1 MAEEIKPIEK
11 PEINPIEMSI
21 AAEIKPIE
29 NPVDYRPWF
38 RYVRRGDWC
47 KAKEFLTLHPIAI
60 TATDSDGDTALHNAI
75 YKEHEQIVEELVQLM
90 TEEQLETK
98 NGDGQTALTIAAAK
112 NLKIVK
118 CLVAK
123 NKKLLGIAN
132 GSGST
137 PIVIAAKLDRW
148 DIVEEL
154 VQLMTEE
161 QLETENDDGET
172 ALTIAV
178 AKNLKIVKCLVAK
191 NKKLLGIADG
201 RGSTP
206 IDIAAEHDQCDIVE
220 ELVQLMTE
228 EQLETKNDDGATALT
243 IAAAKDLK
251 IVKCLVA
258 KNKKLL
264 GIADGRGRTPIVI
277 AAEHDRW
284 DIVEELVQLM
294 TEEQLETTNNSGQT
308 ALTIATAKNL
318 KIVECLVAKNNKLL
332 RIADGDQMTPI
343 LSAAKNDRWDIVRYL
358 YPLTRLEDLKPEN
371 GPCGSQLVCYCLQ
384 AKQFD
389 IVSELLDRCPGLGYA
404 KGFESYPI
412 YEFALLP
419 SAFPSGTSLKFWQRW
434 IYKYIHVEHA
444 PSVSDAR
451 INVQNQENEQGDQ
464 RNSTFVEHAPSVSD
478 ARINVQN
485 QENEQ
490 DDQRNSTEHAPSV
503 SDARINVQNQE
514 NEQDDQRNSTVFGLL
529 QGLPSRLSESLG
541 INRIRDLKLHHVRS
555 LEILKGTC
563 EEIKH
568 LNNEEM
574 KRYKLYETVFNAVQ
588 NGIVEIVIS
597 LCNAKPELLVRK
609 RPRKGPDEKFTFPR
623 SISRTSI
630 NQEPT
635 FEESIFH
642 YAVECRQ
649 EKVYSLIYGAG
660 ERNYLATM
668 NNSRVEKML
677 YHAGKLSPLAKEKL
691 DCIPGAALQMQ
702 RERQWYKEVQSMV
715 TAPGAP
721 PFTEYGLNAV
731 RFFTEDH
738 KELHEKG
745 EKWMKDTASSYI
757 IVSALIITIM
767 FAAAFTVPG
776 GNNQETGFPIF
787 LNEKLFMVFVVSDAI
802 SLFSSV
808 TSALMFL
815 SILTSRYAEDDFLKS
830 LPTKMIIGLST
841 LFISV
846 ATMMVAFSSAIFI
859 MLRDKSSISTP
870 IIFLASVPVILF
882 VWMHFP
888 LLLEIFV
895 STYGGGIFD
904 RKVKRWI

>member
-1 MAEEIKPIEK
+1 
-11 PEINPIEMSI
+11 MSI

-47 KAKEFLTLHPIAI
+47 KAKEFLTLHPSAI

-137 PIVIAAKLDRW
+137 PIVIAAKHDRW

-308 ALTIATAKNL
+308 ALTIAAAKNI

-451 INVQNQENEQGDQ
+451 INVQNQENEQG
-464 RNSTFVEHAPSVSD
+464 
-478 ARINVQN
+478 
-485 QENEQ
+485 
-490 DDQRNSTEHAPSV
+490 
-503 SDARINVQNQE
+503 
-514 NEQDDQRNSTVFGLL
+514 DQRNSTVFGLL

>member
-11 PEINPIEMSI
+11 PEINPEINPIEMSM

-47 KAKEFLTLHPIAI
+47 KAKEFLTLHPSAI

-137 PIVIAAKLDRW
+137 PIVIAAKHDRW

-161 QLETENDDGET
+161 QLETEDDDGET

-264 GIADGRGRTPIVI
+264 GIAHGRGRTPIVI

-308 ALTIATAKNL
+308 ALTIAAAKNI

-444 PSVSDAR
+444 HSVSDAR

-464 RNSTFVEHAPSVSD
+464 RNSTF
-478 ARINVQN
+478 
-485 QENEQ
+485 
-490 DDQRNSTEHAPSV
+490 
-503 SDARINVQNQE
+503 
-514 NEQDDQRNSTVFGLL
+514 FGLL

>member
-1 MAEEIKPIEK
+1 MSMAEEIKPVEK
-11 PEINPIEMSI
+11 
-21 AAEIKPIE
+21 
-29 NPVDYRPWF
+29 PVDYQPWF
-38 RYVRRGDWC
+38 RAVRWGYWC
-47 KAKEFLTLHPIAI
+47 KAKEFLTLHPSAI
-60 TATDSDGDTALHNAI
+60 TATDSNGCTALHDAI
-75 YKEHEQIVEELVQLM
+75 SRGHEQIVEELVHLM
-90 TEEQLETK
+90 TEVQLETK
-98 NGDGQTALTIAAAK
+98 NDDDETALTIAAEK
-112 NLKIVK
+112 NI
-118 CLVAK
+118 
-123 NKKLLGIAN
+123 
-132 GSGST
+132 
-137 PIVIAAKLDRW
+137 
-148 DIVEEL
+148 
-154 VQLMTEE
+154 
-161 QLETENDDGET
+161 
-172 ALTIAV
+172 
-178 AKNLKIVKCLVAK
+178 KIVKCLVAK

-201 RGSTP
+201 LGGTP
-206 IDIAAEHDQCDIVE
+206 IVIAAKNDQWDIVEELVQLMTEEQLEIQDDDGATALTIAAAKDLKMVECLVAKNKKLLGIADGRGRTPIVIAANKDRWDIVE

-308 ALTIATAKNL
+308 ALTIAAAKNL

-389 IVSELLDRCPGLGYA
+389 I
-404 KGFESYPI
+404 
-412 YEFALLP
+412 
-419 SAFPSGTSLKFWQRW
+419 
-434 IYKYIHVEHA
+434 HVEHA

-451 INVQNQENEQGDQ
+451 INVQNQENEQG
-464 RNSTFVEHAPSVSD
+464 
-478 ARINVQN
+478 
-485 QENEQ
+485 
-490 DDQRNSTEHAPSV
+490 
-503 SDARINVQNQE
+503 
-514 NEQDDQRNSTVFGLL
+514 DQRNSTVFGLL

-904 RKVKRWI
+904 RKVKCWI

>member
-1 MAEEIKPIEK
+1 MYSIHIIPRARSGSTSPTSRPVSPTESMLPSPDSGLEMADT
-11 PEINPIEMSI
+11 
-21 AAEIKPIE
+21 AEASQATGT
-29 NPVDYRPWF
+29 VDYKRWF
-38 RYVRRGDWC
+38 QNVRWGNWC
-47 KAKEFLTLHPIAI
+47 KAKEFLNLHPSPI
-60 TATDSDGDTALHNAI
+60 TATDSHGDTALHIAADHG
-75 YKEHEQIVEELVQLM
+75 HEQIVEELLQWM

-98 NGDGQTALTIAAAK
+98 NNRGQTALTIAAAE
-112 NLKIVK
+112 NIKIVE

-123 NKKLLGIAN
+123 NNKLLRIADRR
-132 GSGST
+132 GRT
-137 PIVIAAKLDRW
+137 PIVIAANKDRW

-161 QLETENDDGET
+161 QLETQNDDGE
-172 ALTIAV
+172 
-178 AKNLKIVKCLVAK
+178 
-191 NKKLLGIADG
+191 
-201 RGSTP
+201 
-206 IDIAAEHDQCDIVE
+206 
-220 ELVQLMTE
+220 
-228 EQLETKNDDGATALT
+228 TALT

-258 KNKKLL
+258 KNMKLL
-264 GIADGRGRTPIVI
+264 GIADGHGRTPIVI

-294 TEEQLETTNNSGQT
+294 TEEQLETKNDDGET
-308 ALTIATAKNL
+308 ALTIAAAKNL
-318 KIVECLVAKNNKLL
+318 KIVKCLVAKNNKLLCIADGRGSTPIVIAANKDRWDIVEELVQLMTEEQLETKNDDGETALTIAAAKDLKIVKCLVAKNNKLL

-389 IVSELLDRCPGLGYA
+389 I
-404 KGFESYPI
+404 
-412 YEFALLP
+412 
-419 SAFPSGTSLKFWQRW
+419 
-434 IYKYIHVEHA
+434 HVEHA

-451 INVQNQENEQGDQ
+451 INVQNQENEQG
-464 RNSTFVEHAPSVSD
+464 
-478 ARINVQN
+478 
-485 QENEQ
+485 
-490 DDQRNSTEHAPSV
+490 
-503 SDARINVQNQE
+503 
-514 NEQDDQRNSTVFGLL
+514 DQRNSTVFGLL

-541 INRIRDLKLHHVRS
+541 INRIRDLKLLHVRS
-555 LEILKGTC
+555 LQILNRTC
-563 EEIKH
+563 EKIKH

-574 KRYKLYETVFNAVQ
+574 MRYKLYETVFNAVE

-597 LCNAKPELLVRK
+597 LCKAKPELLIRK
-609 RPRKGPDEKFTFPR
+609 RPRKGPYEEPIFPD
-623 SISRTSI
+623 SLLPHSMVK
-630 NQEPT
+630 EPA
-635 FEESIFH
+635 FQESIFH

-649 EKVYSLIYGAG
+649 EKVYSLVYGAG
-660 ERNYLATM
+660 TRNYLATL
-668 NNSRVEKML
+668 NNNRVEKML
-677 YHAGKLSPLAKEKL
+677 YHAGKLDPLAKEKL

-702 RERQWYKEVQSMV
+702 RERQWYKEVESMV
-715 TAPGAP
+715 TTPRAP
-721 PFTEYGLNAV
+721 PFTEYGLNAA
-731 RFFTEDH
+731 RFFTKNH

-776 GNNQETGFPIF
+776 GHNQETGFPIF

-846 ATMMVAFSSAIFI
+846 ATMMVAFSSAIFL

-870 IIFLASVPVILF
+870 IISLAGVPVILF
-882 VWMHFP
+882 VWMQFP
-888 LLLEIFV
+888 LLLEIIV

-904 RKVKRWI
+904 RKVKSWI